1 MMTDQSLEDPI
12 QSYDSDDLL
21 GCVFAVPD
29 KWWGFDAE
37 GRDHHPGACVQELPA
52 KRSFVLLKGTGAE
65 NKTKY
70 YANELVVAA
79 TATNGLA
86 KLTVFSLKPWP
97 FREHKVRNLVPERV
111 MGRLSENDLTRL
123 QTAMVR
129 QFGNQG

>member
-1 MMTDQSLEDPI
+1 M
-12 QSYDSDDLL
+12 
-21 GCVFAVPD
+21 
-29 KWWGFDAE
+29 
-37 GRDHHPGACVQELPA
+37 QELPA
-52 KRSFVLLKGTGAE
+52 KGSFVLLKGTGAE

-70 YANELVVAA
+70 YANELVVTA